1 MHCHDFYKSGRSVN
15 KFAGELTFRL
25 RFVLDLKSDY
35 WNMNSRFLGDEA
47 ARARGFIGGISR
59 ACDSR
64 AIMARVKYRKEREK
78 EREREMILKKTKPQ
92 SIFNIYIYICI
103 YIYIYIRRPWQKR
116 KRI

>member
-1 MHCHDFYKSGRSVN
+1 
-15 KFAGELTFRL
+15 
-25 RFVLDLKSDY
+25 
-35 WNMNSRFLGDEA
+35 MNSRFLGDEA

-92 SIFNIYIYICI
+92 SIFNIYIYMYI
-103 YIYIYIRRPWQKR
+103 YIYIYSKAMAEEKKDIIKR
-116 KRI
+116 KKHKR

>member
-1 MHCHDFYKSGRSVN
+1 
-15 KFAGELTFRL
+15 
-25 RFVLDLKSDY
+25 
-35 WNMNSRFLGDEA
+35 MNSRFLGDEA

-92 SIFNIYIYICI
+92 SIFNIYIYVYI
-103 YIYIYIRRPWQKR
+103 YIYIYIYIYSKAMAEEKKDIIKR
-116 KRI
+116 KKHKR